1 MLFFFYFPFVIFLN
15 MLFFSLIHN
24 IYLLNSVYFIL
35 LLFIVIFT
43 LNVFLKLLFHTLII
57 YIFLL
62 WICFFSHFSLRV
74 PLWQTSQAAAG
85 TRSRDRSRTTCA
97 DLCARYV
104 TPAAPTCTR
113 AACVFHRVLGVLRV
127 YGRCGRLQYMV
138 LSLHTLTCAHTV
150 TNHVTPAAPTCTRA
164 ACVFHR
170 VLGVLRVHGRCGC
183 VQYMVRMRSLTHSRT
198 HPLQDGSANVF
209 VKV

>member
-1 MLFFFYFPFVIFLN
+1 

-138 LSLHTLTCAHTV
+138 LSLHTLTCAHTHMC
-150 TNHVTPAAPTCTRA
+150 THSHQSCHPCCANMHVSCLRFLQSAGCFARA
-164 ACVFHR
+164 WALWMCAI
-170 VLGVLRVHGRCGC
+170 HGANA
-183 VQYMVRMRSLTHSRT
+183 LTHALTRTPTSRW
-198 HPLQDGSANVF
+198 
-209 VKV
+209 KC